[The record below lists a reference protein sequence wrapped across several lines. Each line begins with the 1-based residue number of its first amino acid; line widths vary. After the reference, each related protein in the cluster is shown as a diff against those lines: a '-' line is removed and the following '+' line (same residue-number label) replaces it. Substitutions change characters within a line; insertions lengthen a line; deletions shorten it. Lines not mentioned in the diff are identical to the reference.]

1 MLLEESEIY
10 KPQVV
15 RRYEHFI
22 LSLTC
27 TSSMFSS
34 LRKQL
39 PEEVDNDCL
48 GSVWLSNFL
57 VSIDEPC
64 QLLQLELGQCCVQ
77 GIPEMVKGGQ
87 QHVDSLSGARNQAW
101 YNRPGSSAL
110 WSLRGRGRG
119 P

>member
-15 RRYEHFI
+15 CRYGHFI
-22 LSLTC
+22 ISMTC
-27 TSSMFSS
+27 TSSMLSS

-48 GSVWLSNFL
+48 SSVWLSNFL

-64 QLLQLELGQCCVQ
+64 QLLQLELGLSCVQ
-77 GIPEMVKGGQ
+77 GI
-87 QHVDSLSGARNQAW
+87 A
-101 YNRPGSSAL
+101 
-110 WSLRGRGRG
+110 
-119 P
+119 

>member
-64 QLLQLELGQCCVQ
+64 QLFQLELGLSCVQ
-77 GIPEMVKGGQ
+77 GIT
-87 QHVDSLSGARNQAW
+87 
-101 YNRPGSSAL
+101 
-110 WSLRGRGRG
+110 
-119 P
+119 